1 MFANYFKDL
10 GSGAFYEALQQ
21 DPEAVLLD
29 VRTEHEFE
37 EVHLE
42 GALLMNINS
51 GVFLSEIET
60 LDRSKHYLCVLCGRG
75 AQQSSLWH
83 DAVAWFRTC
92 VQFVGRFGCLDSKR
106 PAGGQS
112 RKTKGIGRVNRMPF
126 AASQGEPY
134 LRFIRR

>member
-10 GSGAFYEALQQ
+10 GPGAFYEALQQ

-60 LDRSKHYLCVLCGRG
+60 LDRSKHYYVYCAVGGRSKVACGIMLSRG
-75 AQQSSLWH
+75 FEHVYNLSGGLA
-83 DAVAWFRTC
+83 AWIQKGLP
-92 VQFVGRFGCLDSKR
+92 VVKAEKQKAS
-106 PAGGQS
+106 AG
-112 RKTKGIGRVNRMPF
+112 
-126 AASQGEPY
+126 
-134 LRFIRR
+134 